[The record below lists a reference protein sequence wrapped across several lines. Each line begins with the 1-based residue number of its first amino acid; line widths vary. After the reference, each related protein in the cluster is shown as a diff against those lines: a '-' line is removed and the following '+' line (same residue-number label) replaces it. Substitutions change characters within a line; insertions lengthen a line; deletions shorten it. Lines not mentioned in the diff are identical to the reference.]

1 MLLSRRLVIVVAV
14 ISSAAQGQTTW
25 YVDDDNCPGPGSGT
39 EGDPYCSIQTA
50 VDSAVDTDEIVVA
63 PGSYS
68 EAINFLGKVIWLHS
82 SDGPEVTTIDGTGNY
97 HVIQCVTG
105 EGSDTILEGFTI
117 TGGNANG
124 SSLNGEG
131 GGMRALSSSPTVT
144 DCTFSGNEAGQ
155 FGGGLYADSPYGS
168 PTVTNCTFSGNS
180 ALEGGGMYTKT
191 GSNQTVTDSAFCGNS
206 PDHSKGPVAL
216 DGQIDMSTFCPIPVC
231 PADANGDGEVTV
243 LDFLA
248 LLANWGP
255 CP

>member
-14 ISSAAQGQTTW
+14 MSSAAQGQTTW

-191 GSNQTVTDSAFCGNS
+191 GSNQT
-206 PDHSKGPVAL
+206 
-216 DGQIDMSTFCPIPVC
+216 
-231 PADANGDGEVTV
+231 
-243 LDFLA
+243 
-248 LLANWGP
+248 
-255 CP
+255 